1 MRVKKNK
8 KVVKKKRSIKQIA
21 KKVQIIGH
29 EPIRLSFEEMLGRC
43 YPNLQEELMLR
54 KYNQPTEYCPHCGSK
69 MGIRNWLSDRA
80 ISNE

>member
-29 EPIRLSFEEMLGRC
+29 EPIEVSFEEMPRDC
-43 YPNLQEELMLR
+43 QNLQEELMLR
-54 KYNQPTEYCPHCGSK
+54 KYNQPTEYCPHCGAK

-80 ISNE
+80 ITNE